1 MSPTLKANFVIDKQS
16 VINLKGL
23 NCIVSL
29 VDNQQPNKPKNRSS
43 FSIGGSAYS
52 HSIYHLLL
60 SSQNSQFLLRTTIV
74 PTQYK

>member
-1 MSPTLKANFVIDKQS
+1 MSPTIKANFVIDKQS
-16 VINLKGL
+16 VVNLKGL

-43 FSIGGSAYS
+43 FSIGRSAYN
-52 HSIYHLLL
+52 HSIYHPLL
-60 SSQNSQFLLRTTIV
+60 SSQDSQFLLKTTIL